1 MLNEDQKRIFDKIKC
16 HLISQNE
23 CEDLLENKSSRL
35 LRLHNIKLLKM
46 FSSGV
51 GGTGD
56 LFQLP
61 PVNGRPVFYKI
72 SNKLVKTRLAAANA
86 VNIRKET
93 EYDELKS
100 MSEKRRRII
109 L

>member
-1 MLNEDQKRIFDKIKC
+1 MCAIAPPTGIAVIN
-16 HLISQNE
+16 
-23 CEDLLENKSSRL
+23 
-35 LRLHNIKLLKM
+35 
-46 FSSGV
+46 V
-51 GGTGD
+51 GGQTVHRLFQFPIQHEGKRAGYLVSSD

-72 SNKLVKTRLAAANA
+72 SNKLVKTRLGAANA
-86 VNIRKET
+86 VNIQKET

-100 MSEKRRRII
+100 MSEKRRQNI